1 MRSLFPVLLAV
12 GLLGCR
18 SAPKRGEGSAREQG
32 YQLGS
37 ADTVKRLYWA
47 KQALEAP
54 SRDRPAGR
62 IMYYAWEESG
72 VTRDG
77 RKLAPETVGVPVF
90 IPDPVSATERRP

>member
-1 MRSLFPVLLAV
+1 MRKLLPIILAL

-18 SAPKRGEGSAREQG
+18 SARNGGEGSTREQA
-32 YQLGS
+32 YQLGT

-54 SRDRPAGR
+54 SCERPAGR
-62 IMYYAWEESG
+62 IKYYVWEESG

-90 IPDPVSATERRP
+90 IPEPAPAMERNP

>member
-1 MRSLFPVLLAV
+1 MRLLLLVLLAL

-18 SAPKRGEGSAREQG
+18 SAPKGGDGSARERG
-32 YQLGS
+32 YALGS

-54 SRDRPAGR
+54 SRDRPEGR
-62 IMYYAWEESG
+62 IMYYVWEESG

-90 IPDPVSATERRP
+90 VPEAAPLSERNP